1 MDGLRL
7 AVPLLPRGGGARGGG
22 SAGGGAGVVL
32 IRVVSTRLAAPP
44 ASPCVLRCASRQHL
58 GSSIA
63 LLQLPPRLSPSLPVS
78 PRLSLLELAG
88 VLLAQRRLLALY
100 PRQRRLELGQLLTLR
115 GTRLGHVRGGASP
128 ASLAPRLRLACAA
141 SSSAARVCPVSAS
154 SNASCSA
161 SNDSLSRAL
170 SSCSAG
176 RRAATGST
184 DSSPPGGGRF
194 RDSSGE
200 GRRERRGIRPAAALL
215 LLRLRLP
222 EAPTPGRPLAA
233 PSAPA
238 GSGTLLT
245 SRPGGGD
252 LAATAPRLGCSSA
265 RSRLGLG

>member
-184 DSSPPGGGRF
+184 HSNPPGEGSETVQGRGAGRGAAF
-194 RDSSGE
+194 ARQRHSSSSASASRKHRHRVVRW
-200 GRRERRGIRPAAALL
+200 RRH
-215 LLRLRLP
+215 
-222 EAPTPGRPLAA
+222 
-233 PSAPA
+233 
-238 GSGTLLT
+238 
-245 SRPGGGD
+245 
-252 LAATAPRLGCSSA
+252 PRLQGAGHC
-265 RSRLGLG
+265 